1 MEIRKA
7 LGRIMEVLQTSDK
20 ALPEDF
26 DRIRKMQVLAAK
38 GRQRW
43 RTVQEWYMSMKMQG
57 LV

>member
-1 MEIRKA
+1 
-7 LGRIMEVLQTSDK
+7 MEVLQTSDK

-26 DRIRKMQVLAAK
+26 DRIRKMQVLTAK

-43 RTVQEWYMSMKMQG
+43 RTVQEWYTNMKMQG